1 MKTIKNKNYLKYL
14 FWLGPILSLMGIT
27 ARVVAENWSPI
38 SLALLSAGLTII
50 GLWLLFLGTF
60 APSFWRS
67 RSTQVGTNAIIATLA
82 MLVILGLIN
91 FLGVRYGA
99 RVDLTENQLFTL
111 SPLSQQVVKNL
122 QQPVTVWVFDPNPD
136 PTDRE
141 LLENYHRYGSNF
153 KFQFVDPQ
161 LKPGLAQKF
170 NVQSPG
176 EVYLEYGAQ
185 RQLLQTV
192 NDAERLSEIK
202 LTNGIGQLTSDRIDK
217 VYFLQGHGERPLEQV
232 EGGLSQAVSA
242 LKEKNFTA
250 QPLNLADRSEV
261 PKDASLVVIAG
272 AKQALFEGEVQ
283 ALRNYLSSGGSLL
296 VMVDPET
303 NPGLD
308 SLLTAWGVKVDSQI
322 AIDASGQG
330 RSVGLGPATPLV
342 TSYSNHP
349 ITKDFGNG
357 FSFYPLA
364 RPVQVTPVD
373 GVQETPLVR
382 TSEQSWGESTPE
394 KQPLQFDQQ
403 IDRPGPLTLGVA
415 LSRKAES
422 SAASPILETQPKT
435 SPEASP
441 TPSPTGQPQA
451 SPSAV
456 NKENTDK
463 RTSESRLVVYGNS
476 SFATDGWFEQQ
487 LNSDVFLNS
496 IGWLSKRDEQTLSIR
511 PKEQKNRR
519 LNLTPLQ
526 AGALG
531 WTALVIIPLVGFTT
545 AGMIWWRRR

>member
-1 MKTIKNKNYLKYL
+1 
-14 FWLGPILSLMGIT
+14 
-27 ARVVAENWSPI
+27 
-38 SLALLSAGLTII
+38 
-50 GLWLLFLGTF
+50 
-60 APSFWRS
+60 
-67 RSTQVGTNAIIATLA
+67 
-82 MLVILGLIN
+82 
-91 FLGVRYGA
+91 
-99 RVDLTENQLFTL
+99 
-111 SPLSQQVVKNL
+111 
-122 QQPVTVWVFDPNPD
+122 
-136 PTDRE
+136 
-141 LLENYHRYGSNF
+141 
-153 KFQFVDPQ
+153 
-161 LKPGLAQKF
+161 
-170 NVQSPG
+170 
-176 EVYLEYGAQ
+176 
-185 RQLLQTV
+185 
-192 NDAERLSEIK
+192 
-202 LTNGIGQLTSDRIDK
+202 
-217 VYFLQGHGERPLEQV
+217 
-232 EGGLSQAVSA
+232 
-242 LKEKNFTA
+242 
-250 QPLNLADRSEV
+250 
-261 PKDASLVVIAG
+261 
-272 AKQALFEGEVQ
+272 
-283 ALRNYLSSGGSLL
+283 
-296 VMVDPET
+296 
-303 NPGLD
+303 
-308 SLLTAWGVKVDSQI
+308 
-322 AIDASGQG
+322 
-330 RSVGLGPATPLV
+330 V

-364 RPVQVTPVD
+364 RPVEVKPVD